1 MEQKFLSSNYK
12 NVHFIGVGGAGMS
25 GLAKHLLGQGLKV
38 SGSDISETDLTNE
51 LINLGANVSFKH
63 LPANVKNS
71 QCVVYSSAINQNNP
85 ELKQAT
91 KRKLPIFK
99 RSEVLGGILS
109 DYKTSICVSGSHGK
123 TTATAMIAD
132 VLISANVDPTVFLG
146 GESVAF
152 SNYRYGKSAVAVAE
166 ACEYKKNFLDLKPN
180 IAVVLNIDND
190 HPDSYKNMND
200 AVDAFSKFIEGGIAV
215 VNADDKYADKLF
227 HSTSV
232 TFGVQRS
239 ATYTAKRV
247 KEKGGRYSFT
257 ACAYGLPLG
266 KINLSVIGKHNIY
279 NALAAI
285 AVADLMKL
293 PFSSVKKALENFKGV
308 KRRAEYLGKR
318 GKTEFFADY
327 AHHPKEIDATVSAFN
342 SARGKTA
349 IVFQPHTYSRTKTLM
364 DEFVSVLKRVDDC
377 IIYKTYAARE
387 TFDETGSAKVLYDNL
402 KNGMAGECW
411 YAESKKELE
420 SLIAEQIKS
429 YETVLFL
436 GAGDIYDVAKS
447 ILKKD

>member
-1 MEQKFLSSNYK
+1 
-12 NVHFIGVGGAGMS
+12 MS
-25 GLAKHLLGQGLKV
+25 GLAKHLIRRGVRV
-38 SGSDISETDLTNE
+38 SGSDVLQSDTATE
-51 LINLGANVSFKH
+51 LQKLGAQISFKH
-63 LPANVKNS
+63 SPVNVKNADY
-71 QCVVYSSAINQNNP
+71 VVYSSAIKDDNP
-85 ELKQAT
+85 EFKQAV
-91 KRKLPIFK
+91 KRKLPCVK
-99 RSEVLGGILS
+99 RSELLGDILS
-109 DYKTSICVSGSHGK
+109 GYKTAVGVSGSHGK
-123 TTATAMIAD
+123 TTTTAMIAD
-132 VLISANVDPTVFLG
+132 VLISAGDDPTVFLG
-146 GESVAF
+146 GDGVAF
-152 SNYRYGKSAVAVAE
+152 GNYRYGNGEVAVAE

-200 AVDAFSKFIEGGIAV
+200 AVDAFDKFIQSGIAV
-215 VNADDKYADKLF
+215 INADDKYADKLF
-227 HSTSV
+227 HSTCV

-239 ATYTAKRV
+239 ATYTAKNV

-327 AHHPKEIDATVSAFN
+327 AHHPKEIAATVSAFN
-342 SARGKTA
+342 SARGKIA

-364 DEFVSVLKRVDDC
+364 DEFVSVLKTVDDC

-387 TFDETGSAKVLYDNL
+387 NFDETGSAKALYDNL

-411 YAESKKELE
+411 YAESQEELE
-420 SLIAEQIKS
+420 GLIIEQIKS

-447 ILKKD
+447 ILKRVK